1 MMGMDWAEKYRPRR
15 VADIVGNA
23 PALKAMSD
31 WGRGWSPGKR
41 PLLLHG
47 KPGTG
52 KTSSAHALAHDL
64 GWEVLELNASDQRT
78 KEVIERVAGV
88 AAVTASL
95 SGASR
100 RLIIFDEADNLH
112 GTADRG
118 GAREILQVIRTSRQ
132 PVLLIAN
139 DHYAIPPEIRAK
151 CDAVPFRAMQGRQ
164 MVPRLKFICTNE
176 RLACSDAALAR
187 IATLAGG
194 DLRAAINM
202 LQGVAEGRDRVTEE
216 DIVSSPKDDRLSI
229 FELILSLFRG
239 REDAALLAGARAADE
254 PPDTVLQWIE
264 ANLGHLPDPGS
275 RALAYR
281 WVSRADEYLG
291 LTLRRQNYT
300 LWRYATALMLLGS
313 SLAAGGRGVRARLMP
328 PARWRR
334 MAGHRRQRAVRESLF
349 RKAGERAHIPQEVLR
364 EGHLTLLSLLI
375 EADPVVHARDL
386 SLDAEELTLLIHD
399 RKKAEETAEE
409 AGRLER
415 EEQEKREQEGR
426 RPPEGKPRE
435 GKQPGGQEGRRPPEG
450 KPREGKQPGGQE
462 EEAGKG
468 PEPEKPR
475 PKATPKKKGRQ
486 SSLF

>member
-78 KEVIERVAGV
+78 REVIERVAGV
-88 AAVTASL
+88 AGVTASL

-264 ANLGHLPDPGS
+264 ANLAHLPDPRS
-275 RALAYR
+275 RAVAYH
-281 WVSRADEYLG
+281 WVSRADGYLG
-291 LTLRRQNYT
+291 LTFRRQNYS

-313 SLAAGGRGVRARLMP
+313 SLAAGGRGIQARLMP

-334 MAGHRRQRAVRESLF
+334 IAGHRRQRAVRESLF
-349 RKAGERAHIPQEVLR
+349 RKAGSRAHIPQEVLR
-364 EGHLTLLSLLI
+364 GGHLTLLTLLV

-386 SLDAEELTLLIHD
+386 SLDADELTMLIHD
-399 RKKAEETAEE
+399 RKKAEEIAEE
-409 AGRLER
+409 AGREERQER
-415 EEQEKREQEGR
+415 EQHERGQAGKKPGQ
-426 RPPEGKPRE
+426 GKPPGVRE
-435 GKQPGGQEGRRPPEG
+435 DKAME
-450 KPREGKQPGGQE
+450 
-462 EEAGKG
+462 G
-468 PEPEKPR
+468 PEPEGPR
-475 PKATPKKKGRQ
+475 PKAGAKKQPGRQ

>member
-15 VADIVGNA
+15 LADIIGNA
-23 PALKAMSD
+23 PALKAMAD
-31 WGRGWSPGKR
+31 WGRSWSPEKK
-41 PLLLHG
+41 PLLLNG

-78 KEVIERVAGV
+78 REVIERVAGV
-88 AAVTASL
+88 AGVTASL

-118 GAREILQVIRTSRQ
+118 GAREILQVIRTTRQ
-132 PVLLIAN
+132 PVVLIAN
-139 DHYAIPPEIRAK
+139 DAYAIPAEIRAR
-151 CDAVPFRAMQGRQ
+151 CDLVPFRGVQARQ

-176 RLACSDAALAR
+176 RLACSEAALAR

-202 LQGVAEGRDRVTEE
+202 LMGAAGGRAQVTED

-229 FELILSLFRG
+229 FDLLLSLFRG
-239 REDAALLAGARAADE
+239 RDDAALLAGARAADE
-254 PPDTVLQWIE
+254 QPDTVLQWIE
-264 ANLGHLPDPGS
+264 ANLAHLPDPRS
-275 RALAYR
+275 RAVAYH
-281 WVSRADEYLG
+281 WVSRADGYLG
-291 LTLRRQNYT
+291 LTFRRQNYS

-313 SLAAGGRGVRARLMP
+313 SLAAGGRGIQARLMP

-334 MAGHRRQRAVRESLF
+334 IAGHRRQRAVRESLF
-349 RKAGERAHIPQEVLR
+349 RKAGDRAHIPQEVLR
-364 EGHLTLLSLLI
+364 EGQLTLLSLLV
-375 EADPVVHARDL
+375 EADPVAHARDL

-399 RKKAEETAEE
+399 RKRAEEVAEAAALEDRQEREKKE
-409 AGRLER
+409 AGRPGG
-415 EEQEKREQEGR
+415 K
-426 RPPEGKPRE
+426 PPEGKEPAE
-435 GKQPGGQEGRRPPEG
+435 GGGEPG
-450 KPREGKQPGGQE
+450 K
-462 EEAGKG
+462 EAG
-468 PEPEKPR
+468 PERSR
-475 PKATPKKKGRQ
+475 PKAPPRKKGRQ